1 MKKKD
6 IRMLSRVLI
15 GGGVISV
22 ILAGV
27 GYIGTDI
34 WLASTQ
40 WLLVAVVLALFGV
53 YARLES

>member
-27 GYIGTDI
+27 GYIWTDN
-34 WLASTQ
+34 WLAST
-40 WLLVAVVLALFGV
+40 
-53 YARLES
+53 